1 MASAALPPTCK
12 VILAQGIAKG
22 LLEEVKQGLTTLNKK
37 PKVVGLLANEDPA
50 AKMYADWS
58 MKTCVE
64 KYVLIF
70 HGFLHLSAVH
80 TILSHTQFVTWMLP
94 SGISRWAGLYT
105 QILF

>member
-64 KYVLIF
+64 KYGSHISW
-70 HGFLHLSAVH
+70 FLASFRCSYNAESYLNLSPGCY
-80 TILSHTQFVTWMLP
+80 L
-94 SGISRWAGLYT
+94 
-105 QILF
+105 